1 MFYLYSHSNQKTI
14 EKENESLVQATTEA
28 LVDTVVSHHH
38 QQQQQIVDDTEA
50 DWYQQYANV
59 LSDTVK
65 KHLSSHSFM
74 KTTVG
79 TVDCHKLKI

>member
-50 DWYQQYANV
+50 QLVSAVCQCSQRY
-59 LSDTVK
+59 SKET
-65 KHLSSHSFM
+65 LSSHSFM

-79 TVDCHKLKI
+79 TVKLPTN